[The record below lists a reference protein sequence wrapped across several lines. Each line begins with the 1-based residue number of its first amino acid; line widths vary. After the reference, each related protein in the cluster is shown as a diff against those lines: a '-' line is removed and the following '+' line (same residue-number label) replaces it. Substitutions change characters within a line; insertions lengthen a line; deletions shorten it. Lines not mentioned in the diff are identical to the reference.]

1 MELLIEEMQSARAE
15 YARAKGKKLQ
25 EIVLN
30 RFLNAAQ
37 VFDDLIR
44 LPYSRESERVK
55 AESID

>member
-1 MELLIEEMQSARAE
+1 MLGPRERN
-15 YARAKGKKLQ
+15 YQ